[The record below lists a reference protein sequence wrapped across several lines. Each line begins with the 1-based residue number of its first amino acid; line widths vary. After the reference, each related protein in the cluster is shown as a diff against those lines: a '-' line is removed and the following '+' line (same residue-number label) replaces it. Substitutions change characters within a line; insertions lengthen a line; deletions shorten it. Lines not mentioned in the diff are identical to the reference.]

1 MVKGSFILISIQLLS
16 FWNACSKNDSAVL
29 NDLKLEKIALT
40 GDWSFTLGER
50 SILSQ
55 SGFPPGDSGYYTDGA
70 VPVLKLGNQYYGFW
84 ARYRN
89 YRTVASSPLLQDH
102 LNQLNPL
109 TPVFGGN
116 QPNNGTANGFNDGG
130 MWFIGMRQL
139 NDGRLAGFFHAETHW
154 YPRSTQGWYAYKSIG
169 VAYSSDSGRS
179 WGAPYQILK
188 HELDKPTTPGWSGL
202 GDGAVIYNHLN
213 NKYYCY
219 YTPATGVTAIC
230 MAASADPNGYV
241 GSWKKWYNN
250 SFSEPGL
257 GGKQTAIAPLSMN
270 PGSNPSVHW
279 NTYLNKFVM
288 IWHGWDGKL
297 YISASA
303 DGEAWGTPKLLLE
316 DGPKAWYPAII
327 GTSSVEGGQVIQL
340 YYAYNF
346 RADGRRTLASR
357 TITFQLL

>member
-1 MVKGSFILISIQLLS
+1 MIRLSFIVFSIQLLCS
-16 FWNACSKNDSAVL
+16 WSSCSKQDRPVA
-29 NDLKLEKIALT
+29 NDLKLQKTTLT
-40 GDWSFTLGER
+40 GEWSFTLGER
-50 SILSQ
+50 STLSQ

-70 VPVLKLGNQYYGFW
+70 VSVLKLGNQYYGFW
-84 ARYRN
+84 GRYRN

-102 LNQLNPL
+102 LNHLDPA

-116 QPNNGTANGFNDGG
+116 QPNNGTSNGFNDGG
-130 MWFIGMRQL
+130 MWFIGVRQL

-154 YPRSTQGWYAYKSIG
+154 YPRNTQGWYAYKSIG

-188 HELDKPTTPGWSGL
+188 HELNKPDTPRWSGL

-219 YTPATGVTAIC
+219 YTPATGVTALC
-230 MAASADPNGYV
+230 MASSTDPNGYV

-250 SFSEPGL
+250 AFSEPGL

-303 DGEAWGTPKLLLE
+303 NAEVWETPKLLLE
-316 DGPKAWYPAII
+316 DGPKAWYPSII

-346 RADGRRTLASR
+346 RPDGRRTLASR